1 MNVSFTICLKYS
13 IQKLL
18 NGPTL
23 YNVGPIE
30 VINNPS
36 KYIITRTNIG
46 KYKCVIIEPNGDGII
61 WDMEFFKE
69 TLCMTGRSLKTGL
82 SCKMESGK
90 RRPSYLETK

>member
-1 MNVSFTICLKYS
+1 M
-13 IQKLL
+13 
-18 NGPTL
+18 
-23 YNVGPIE
+23 GPIE